1 MPRRTILLAVAWL
14 AGAWLI
20 PVATHLAH
28 ADFLLLT
35 LVLLVTASLLRGGRT
50 LLDQVVLATVILL
63 GASALGGLLFA
74 VWPFG
79 LHPVALAGTALTV
92 LGIVSFALKRRPQL
106 RKPALTDFIVAG
118 AGGIAFAY
126 FVKPL
131 LALDIRPFI
140 KADQVSMFAM
150 VRGGGEDNSRHV
162 AIFDTVRRMGGYLMF
177 QNPADMPDLWDAL
190 RFYPHGWHLTAG
202 MIDGFLRS
210 STTLGTSVSAFAHF
224 ALFSVIGY
232 GLFCLVLFWAVNW
245 VAGPVMGPWRL
256 LPALVV
262 AAVPVMLGAFA
273 GTVVLGH
280 VAEVY
285 GLTLLA
291 VIVALVSRPLR
302 SVPEQ
307 LLVLTMALIGIGFAY
322 YFLLPPAGLAVLF
335 WLWRHRRQVLLH
347 KVAFAVTGGITAV
360 FAPMPAVAGVLSGEQ
375 DGQLLADGLLA
386 VSDRGYLVAVAGV
399 VLIGL
404 IAPAGRKL
412 RIWRD
417 YRYPV
422 LAIALFTAAVG
433 VFQLLNAGRT
443 SYYFEKSV
451 HALAVTVLVG
461 LGAFFLVLPKPTRGV
476 KTAVPAVA
484 LTLALAVGFG
494 LVGLSPYRASNIG
507 DINRDWG
514 NFWYL
519 RGPEITGD
527 TRTDV
532 LYLIKADQRFP
543 AVPGTATILLANDGT
558 PTHAATMFFS
568 SVQRNS
574 AGTAKILYGPEGM
587 ILAGD
592 SAPALTAMFKRA
604 NMPVHVIAFTQ
615 QAVDKVNGIKTRNPE
630 LDLRVDLLPYP

>member
-1 MPRRTILLAVAWL
+1 MSIRTILLVSAWL

-20 PVATHLAH
+20 PAATHLAH
-28 ADFLLLT
+28 ADFLLLP

-50 LLDQVVLATVILL
+50 LLDQVVIATVVLL
-63 GASALGGLLFA
+63 GATALGGLLFA

-79 LHPVALAGTALTV
+79 LHPVALAGSALTV
-92 LGIVSFALKRRPQL
+92 LGIVSFVLKRRPRL
-106 RKPALTDFIVAG
+106 RKPALSDLIVAG
-118 AGGIAFAY
+118 AGGISFAY
-126 FVKPL
+126 FAKPL
-131 LALDIRPFI
+131 LALDIRPFVR
-140 KADQVSMFAM
+140 ADQVSMFAM

-162 AIFDTVRRMGGYLMF
+162 AIFDTVRRVGGYLMF
-177 QNPADMPDLWDAL
+177 QSPADMPDLWDAL

-224 ALFSVIGY
+224 ALFTVIGY
-232 GLFCLVLFWAVNW
+232 GLFSLVLFWAVNR

-262 AAVPVMLGAFA
+262 AAIPVMLGAFA
-273 GTVVLGH
+273 GMVVLGH
-280 VAEVY
+280 VSEVY

-291 VIVALVSRPLR
+291 VIVALVTRPLR

-307 LLVLTMALIGIGFAY
+307 LLVLAMALIGLGFAY

-335 WLWRHRRQVLLH
+335 WLWRHRRKVLGH
-347 KVAFAVTGGITAV
+347 KAALAITAGITAV
-360 FAPMPAVAGVLSGEQ
+360 FAPMPAIAGVLSGEQ

-386 VSDRGYLVAVAGV
+386 VSDRGYLIAVAGV
-399 VLIGL
+399 VLLGL
-404 IAPAGRKL
+404 IAPAGRRL

-422 LAIALFTAAVG
+422 LAVALFTAAVG
-433 VFQLLNAGRT
+433 VFQVISAGRT
-443 SYYFEKSV
+443 SYYFEKSM
-451 HALAVTVLVG
+451 HALALTVIIG
-461 LGAFFLVLPKPTRGV
+461 LGAFFLVLPKPTRGW
-476 KTAVPAVA
+476 KTAAPAVA
-484 LTLALAVGFG
+484 LTLALAAGFG
-494 LVGLSPYRASNIG
+494 LVGVSPYRTSNLG

-514 NFWYL
+514 NFWYM
-519 RGPEITGD
+519 RGPETTGD

-543 AVPGTATILLANDGT
+543 ARPGTATVLLANDGI

-574 AGTAKILYGPEGM
+574 AATAKILYGPEGM

-592 SAPALTAMFKRA
+592 SEQALTAMFKRA
-604 NMPVHVIAFTQ
+604 GLPVHVIAFTQ
-615 QAVDKVNGIKTRNPE
+615 QAVDKVNGIKARNPE
-630 LDLRVDLLPYP
+630 LDLKVDLLPYP